1 LIALRVTT
9 FVVPPAL
16 WKVGA
21 FSDVDDN
28 VTARPGPPHTRP
40 LVPTWVGQ
48 LELAGTPR
56 LNPILG
62 SPEAHHRYAR
72 ILARLHDIPLG
83 FVNIP
88 ICDTEHLTKRAFD
101 AACGEFAS
109 AIRLHLQIDG
119 LVQGL
124 NIKESLARE
133 AVQCRSSSDLP
144 DWPGISVVVCTRDR
158 ADHLEWCLPH
168 LATLQYRGSFE
179 IIVVDNA
186 SVDGTTRDRF
196 LELVGADHRFRYVAE
211 PSPGLSLARNR
222 GLAEASHP
230 IVAFTDDDALVDPGW
245 LTELAV
251 GFTRDPEAACVTGL
265 VPAAELESPAQHY
278 FDQRSGWSSTVAE
291 RVFDLGD
298 HRDPSPVYPLAG
310 VLGTGANFAVDRSFV
325 TKLGG
330 FDPVLGAGGP
340 IGGGEDRDI
349 FYRILF
355 GGRSIVYEPSAIVWH
370 IHRITNRELMSQLF
384 TWGTGLAANLVK
396 QMANGPRRREVYRR
410 LPKGALHMI
419 RLWRRDV
426 PRNRKALPQRSAFV
440 MAEALGLVV
449 GPFAYWRARRQ
460 VNNSSTDSQ
469 QE

>member
-1 LIALRVTT
+1 MD
-9 FVVPPAL
+9 
-16 WKVGA
+16 VGA
-21 FSDVDDN
+21 SSDVDDN
-28 VTARPGPPHTRP
+28 VTARDGSPHTRP

-62 SPEAHHRYAR
+62 SPQAHHRYAR

-83 FVNIP
+83 FVTIP
-88 ICDTEHLTKRAFD
+88 VADTEHLTERAFD
-101 AACGEFAS
+101 AACGELAS

-119 LVQGL
+119 LLQGSD
-124 NIKESLARE
+124 IKESLTTE
-133 AVQCRSSSDLP
+133 AVECRSSSDLS

-158 ADHLEWCLPH
+158 ADYLERCLPH
-168 LATLQYRGSFE
+168 LATLQYRGNFE

-186 SVDGTTRDRF
+186 SVDSTTRDRF
-196 LELVGADHRFRYVAE
+196 LELVGADRRFRYVAE
-211 PSPGLSLARNR
+211 PCPGLSLARNR

-251 GFTRDPEAACVTGL
+251 AFTRDPEAACVTGL
-265 VPAAELESPAQHY
+265 VPAAELESLAQHY
-278 FDQRSGWSSTVAE
+278 FDQRSGWSSTVVE
-291 RVFDLGD
+291 RIFDLAD

-310 VLGTGANFAVDRSFV
+310 VLGTGANFAVDRSFI

-330 FDPVLGAGGP
+330 FDPILGAGGP

-355 GGRSIVYEPSAIVWH
+355 GGRSIVYQPSAIVWH
-370 IHRITNRELMSQLF
+370 IPRTTNNELMSQLF

-396 QMANGPRRREVYRR
+396 QMANSPGRREVYRR

-419 RLWRRDV
+419 RLWRQGA
-426 PRNRKALPQRSAFV
+426 PRNGEALPRRSAFV
-440 MAEALGLVV
+440 MAEALGLVA
-449 GPFAYWRARRQ
+449 GPFAYWRARLQ
-460 VNNSSTDSQ
+460 TNNSSTNRLR
-469 QE
+469 E